1 MLMAANLYNQ
11 HASLNALLRS
21 AGRLNPDMPLVLM
34 TDDRDADWIGAAKRL
49 PRGSIVV
56 VRSRD
61 AERRAALAETLH
73 GIAPLLIADDPL
85 LAQKIGA
92 AGLHLP
98 EARMKQAHH
107 WRLRRPDWIITSSA
121 HSLSALMDAHM
132 LDAMFLSPVFATA
145 SHASARPLGPTRAA
159 FVAAA
164 APVPVY
170 ALGGVT
176 ARNASLLAP
185 AFSGIAAIG
194 SLL

>member
-1 MLMAANLYNQ
+1 MLMAANLHKQ
-11 HASLNALLRS
+11 QQ
-21 AGRLNPDMPLVLM
+21 RLNPDMPLVLM
-34 TDDRDADWIGAAKRL
+34 TDDRKADWAGVAARL
-49 PRGSIVV
+49 PRGSVVV
-56 VRSRD
+56 VRARD
-61 AERRAALAETLH
+61 AKRRAALAETLR
-73 GIAPLLIADDPL
+73 GIASLLIADDPA

-107 WRLRRPDWIITSSA
+107 WRLRHPNWIITSSA
-121 HSLSALMDAHM
+121 HSLSAMMHAHA
-132 LDAMFLSPVFATA
+132 LDAVFLSPVFATT
-145 SHASARPLGPTRAA
+145 SHPDTHALNPARAA
-159 FVAAA
+159 FIAAA

-185 AFSGIAAIG
+185 AFSGIAAVG